1 MNLRKSEK
9 TFVFILV
16 LVIISALSA
25 SLISIVYAITKPK
38 IESIKRQALI
48 DAANMVLPE
57 SDEVVQ
63 KTKEIPGSAEKIEY
77 FEGIKG
83 SKITGYAFSTE
94 NNKGYGG
101 TVQLLMGIDEKCNI
115 TGFQIIQHAET
126 PGLGDQAGKPFFK
139 KQFEGKGLDNFK
151 FLVKQDGGDVDA
163 ITAATITSRAVT
175 RALEDGLKKI
185 GSVVAGC
192 K

>member
-1 MNLRKSEK
+1 L
-9 TFVFILV
+9 
-16 LVIISALSA
+16 
-25 SLISIVYAITKPK
+25 
-38 IESIKRQALI
+38 
-48 DAANMVLPE
+48 
-57 SDEVVQ
+57 
-63 KTKEIPGSAEKIEY
+63 GSNGEKIEY

-83 SKITGYAFSTE
+83 SKTTGYAFTTE

-101 TVQLLMGIDEKCNI
+101 NIQILMGIDDKCKI

-139 KQFEGKGLDNFK
+139 AQFEAKGLDNFK
-151 FLVKQDGGDVDA
+151 FMVKQDGGDVDA

-175 RALEDGLKKI
+175 TALEDGLKKI
-185 GSVVAGC
+185 KAVAGC

>member
-9 TFVFILV
+9 TMVFILV
-16 LVIISALSA
+16 LAIISAISA
-25 SLISIVYAITKPK
+25 SLVSVVYSITKPR

-48 DAANMVLPE
+48 DAANIVLPE

-63 KTKEIPGSAEKIEY
+63 KVTNIGTNGEKVEY
-77 FEGIKG
+77 FEGIKN
-83 SKITGYAFSTE
+83 SKATGYAFTTE

-101 TVQLLMGIDEKCNI
+101 QIQILMGIDNKCNI

-126 PGLGDQAGKPFFK
+126 PGLGDQAKKPFFMD
-139 KQFEGKGLDNFK
+139 QFKGKGLNNYK

-163 ITAATITSRAVT
+163 ITAATITSRSVT
-175 RALEDGLKKI
+175 AALKSGLEKI
-185 GSVVAGC
+185 KPIAGC